1 MKKLFMKEVFDNP
14 VTLEV
19 ISRSLMT
26 NGKSLK
32 PKELKGIKQFSSI
45 KKRGKTL
52 QLFID
57 NEFNLWYKDNSVIV
71 GTKTEIINNH
81 AKNVFIGDKIWFK
94 ITGLYER
101 RNQFILDTLRE
112 LANVSEDMYVDN
124 TIADNIA
131 LEDIY
136 EYMLKD
142 YYAYIKHEKHT
153 N

>member
-19 ISRSLMT
+19 ISRFSMT

-142 YYAYIKHEKHT
+142 YYAYIKHKKHT